1 MCTITITSDAVFR
14 VGPDLHVSG
23 TVTGCVP
30 DFDSGAMITVDF
42 DCNGTVTST
51 LPEVSG
57 SGIWFASVP
66 AGDCKCVEPG
76 QPDQMVTITVTCLH
90 PADEDPCEPLEQAL
104 PLRCFDGCVL
114 VTTEPGQDD
123 VLTIDVD
130 VACEPNGGPHALV
143 TFTFFVENELPFN
156 VTVNLGNPALVSVAP
171 NPLPVVP
178 AGTIQ
183 QVQLVARVLTPLNS
197 PNDAFTL
204 FFADASGAV
213 IPCPGFTVTKP
224 IPTSCCAPHPAPRV
238 EFSTNGCTL
247 TATWNPEDIDDD
259 CYLHFGF
266 NDPADDSDSESLPG
280 ESTKTHTYSAN
291 GNYGNLTVYVKCL
304 NGCSGDPRIFGPI
317 VITEC
322 DGGGGDPTPT
332 EPESTACGATRLVA
346 VVTGAMSLF
355 VFIAAWCLGG
365 STLFWVAGVLAAVSA
380 LLWALYYW
388 FSCDPPCGV
397 AKLTAAET
405 LIAAGL
411 ALLTYSACC
420 TVLFLSVGAIFV
432 LAGLAL
438 FYKWKEDCN
447 IDNCFAVGE
456 LAALGAVVTSYLIII
471 LDFIPGL
478 SACKNP
484 IISFLGQDITGSKIV
499 LLITGSL
506 FLVFKACVQAEA
518 TDDPVFTQ
526 DE

>member
-1 MCTITITSDAVFR
+1 M
-14 VGPDLHVSG
+14 
-23 TVTGCVP
+23 
-30 DFDSGAMITVDF
+30 
-42 DCNGTVTST
+42 
-51 LPEVSG
+51 
-57 SGIWFASVP
+57 
-66 AGDCKCVEPG
+66 
-76 QPDQMVTITVTCLH
+76 
-90 PADEDPCEPLEQAL
+90 
-104 PLRCFDGCVL
+104 RCFDGCVHNTL
-114 VTTEPGQDD
+114 ESGGED
-123 VLTIDVD
+123 VFDTDVD

-143 TFTFFVENELPFN
+143 TFTFFVENDLPFDAT
-156 VTVNLGNPALVSVAP
+156 VTLDNPALVSLAP

-197 PNDAFTL
+197 PNDVFTL
-204 FFADASGAV
+204 FFTDASGAV
-213 IPCPGFTVTKP
+213 IPCPGDTITKT

-238 EFSTNGCTL
+238 VFSTNGCTL
-247 TATWNPEDIDDD
+247 TATWDAAELDDD

-266 NDPADDSDSESLPG
+266 NDPADDSDPESLPG
-280 ESTKTHTYSAN
+280 ESTKIHTYSAN
-291 GNYGNLTVYVKCL
+291 GTYGNLTVYVKCL

-317 VITEC
+317 GITGC
-322 DGGGGDPTPT
+322 DGGGGGGDPTPT
-332 EPESTACGATRLVA
+332 DPESTACGANRLVA

-355 VFIAAWCLGG
+355 VFIVAWCLGG
-365 STLFWVAGVLAAVSA
+365 STLFYVAGVLAVISG
-380 LLWALYYW
+380 LLWAFYYW
-388 FSCDPPCGV
+388 FACNPPCGV
-397 AKLTAAET
+397 AKLSSAET

-420 TVLFLSVGAIFV
+420 TVLFLSVGTAFV

-438 FYKWKEDCN
+438 FYKWKEDCS

-478 SACKNP
+478 SACKNS

-506 FLVFKACVQAEA
+506 FLVFIACAQTEA
-518 TDDPVFTQ
+518 PDDQVFTQ